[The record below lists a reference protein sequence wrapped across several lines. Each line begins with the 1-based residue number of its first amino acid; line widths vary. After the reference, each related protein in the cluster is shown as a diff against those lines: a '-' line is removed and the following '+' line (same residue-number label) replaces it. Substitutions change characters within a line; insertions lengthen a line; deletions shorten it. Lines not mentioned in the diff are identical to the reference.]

1 MEYTDNLSLGTANRA
16 ITAFISDNSNR
27 SRSFTNLKRKMEDYR
42 TVTGITE
49 VGDIIVSSWGQQLI
63 VNPSDYRK
71 GKTLDFEV
79 VTNG

>member
-1 MEYTDNLSLGTANRA
+1 
-16 ITAFISDNSNR
+16 
-27 SRSFTNLKRKMEDYR
+27 MEDYR